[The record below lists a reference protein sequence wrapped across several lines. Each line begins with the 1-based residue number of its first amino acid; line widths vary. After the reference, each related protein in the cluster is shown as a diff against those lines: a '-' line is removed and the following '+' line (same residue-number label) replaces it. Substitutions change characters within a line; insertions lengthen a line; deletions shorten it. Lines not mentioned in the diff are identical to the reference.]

1 MRGYG
6 FAVVWS
12 EWASAGPSVGVAEPP
27 PAKEEDVSPAPA
39 IGSSPQAEVR
49 KLEKRQGGHRQEG

>member
-1 MRGYG
+1 MALQVAGLSG
-6 FAVVWS
+6 PLL
-12 EWASAGPSVGVAEPP
+12 GPSVGVAEPP